1 MWPNRILQ
9 SPGSRKNC
17 RVRSSRTGGPEVRRG
32 LWREQSSQAGA
43 KDQGREAV
51 EGLFLFTLSP
61 RASLAY
67 RTAVDR
73 ESQPIVNQ
81 RSGASRARP
90 LAKLLCQLGSF
101 SFRLRAA
108 QRISRAPGTQ
118 KKPRNAATGLS
129 AWCYQDPCCYLSVEG
144 LYCSC
149 TWPRA
154 LCVYQILIE
163 KVVENASLNV
173 QALDPAR
180 SE

>member
-17 RVRSSRTGGPEVRRG
+17 RVRSSRTGGPGVRRG
-32 LWREQSSQAGA
+32 LWREQSSQAEA

-51 EGLFLFTLSP
+51 GGLFLFTLSP

-90 LAKLLCQLGSF
+90 LANFSASWAASAFGSELLRGSAGPQEPRKSREMLPRGFRPGVIRILAVTFPWRVYIAHALG
-101 SFRLRAA
+101 
-108 QRISRAPGTQ
+108 PE
-118 KKPRNAATGLS
+118 
-129 AWCYQDPCCYLSVEG
+129 LSVSIRY
-144 LYCSC
+144 LLK
-149 TWPRA
+149 R
-154 LCVYQILIE
+154 
-163 KVVENASLNV
+163 
-173 QALDPAR
+173 
-180 SE
+180 